1 MIDRRVDLER
11 PYGATVFAVTVFG
24 VFFLLLPVAFIVL
37 FSFNETVYFRW
48 PPTGLSLRWYWNF
61 FSSERFMSA
70 ARTSLTVTAIVTP
83 LSLIA
88 GLPTALAIT
97 RGRFPGR
104 ELVAAVLL
112 SPLIV
117 PGVVTGIALLVLFT
131 NGGVGSSLVRLVAG
145 MFLLGLPFTTRA
157 LSVNLLGLDPRIEE
171 AARNLGASPW
181 RTFLHVTLPQLK
193 PGLLAG
199 GIFAFVEALDN
210 FSISVFLVDSR
221 TTTMPVEAY
230 SYIRDFDDPTVAA
243 MAALLV
249 LLSVLLVA
257 AIERLVG
264 LERFLRLQ

>member
-1 MIDRRVDLER
+1 
-11 PYGATVFAVTVFG
+11 
-24 VFFLLLPVAFIVL
+24 
-37 FSFNETVYFRW
+37 
-48 PPTGLSLRWYWNF
+48 
-61 FSSERFMSA
+61 
-70 ARTSLTVTAIVTP
+70 
-83 LSLIA
+83 
-88 GLPTALAIT
+88 
-97 RGRFPGR
+97 
-104 ELVAAVLL
+104 
-112 SPLIV
+112 
-117 PGVVTGIALLVLFT
+117 
-131 NGGVGSSLVRLVAG
+131 

-171 AARNLGASPW
+171 AARNLGASAW

-210 FSISVFLVDSR
+210 FSISVFLIDSR

-249 LLSVLLVA
+249 VLSVLLVS
-257 AIERLVG
+257 AIERLIG